1 MNPVALY
8 FASGESL
15 YAGSSVLMLAV
26 VLSPLLR
33 RPWMLRLRNL
43 RAWFGLALI
52 VMASPPF
59 SRTVYMILSGLFA
72 SWFVLSQ
79 WKVDPI
85 ARRLQLGTGAAL
97 LTVLLVISTLEFSRR
112 KMPMIT
118 GVASD
123 HLVVIGDSISSG
135 IDPHVVSWPAAMQQL
150 IGLPIKNLA
159 QPGAQV
165 MDAKIMAMQVKPSDC
180 VVLVEIGGNDLLS
193 GEPSEEFAHG
203 LEATLS
209 ELSAPGRNV
218 AMFELPLLP
227 GKIAY
232 GRIQRNLAI
241 ENGVWLIPKRYVA
254 SVISGADATS
264 DGLHL
269 SNTGARRMT
278 ILVARALSRVLK
290 SHGQLPSA

>member
-1 MNPVALY
+1 
-8 FASGESL
+8 
-15 YAGSSVLMLAV
+15 
-26 VLSPLLR
+26 
-33 RPWMLRLRNL
+33 
-43 RAWFGLALI
+43 
-52 VMASPPF
+52 
-59 SRTVYMILSGLFA
+59 MILSGLFA